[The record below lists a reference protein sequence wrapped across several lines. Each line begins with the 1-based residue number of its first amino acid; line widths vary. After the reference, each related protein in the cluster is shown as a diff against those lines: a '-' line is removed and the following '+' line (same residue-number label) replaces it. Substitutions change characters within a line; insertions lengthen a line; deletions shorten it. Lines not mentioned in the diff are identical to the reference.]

1 LMEQKTPSK
10 PTMVSRLPKFGS
22 RPVNALSSQP
32 NSTLHGQHT
41 HDCRKISGKPSR
53 VVQPSSFSMKWTKE
67 TGSST
72 VTLNQEL
79 SGGKRET
86 HAFHPP
92 GTRTNKKPST
102 LTATGRKSA
111 SSVLI
116 GSPKPGP
123 KSSRS
128 RSSPKIGQTASLSS
142 TSPSSSSSKLTQNGT
157 VDLSTSG
164 RGPRFQRLRDNP
176 SSGDGLPRSSC
187 GLKMLS
193 ADRMV
198 RSQSFTYF
206 RQPSPTSSSIP
217 RSFSFSKAV
226 ELAKPLPNTQL
237 CPLRAPGLKPPQ
249 CLSSSRLGLGFVKS
263 FPECSSSVA
272 SLSGCSTPSSGPQ
285 KPLLP
290 KCVLSK
296 SSTLGYSLTHS
307 FAAKPQHLLVVGRSQ
322 EKHQIKTLSLTPE
335 SNHNVQR
342 FEKPAGPADL
352 PDGTEEMSFS
362 SGSSDRNENCEDLL
376 DDFDHLG
383 DQSHNGVPDNRCLTT
398 PTQTRLCNVLHEDW
412 VGVTDVDSVGSS
424 SLELSPSSSSG
435 GTYMWDEDMSYT
447 HSHTHH
453 CGDEPDIN
461 TTLTNQVA
469 ALRGSKTNQDEGT
482 CLHWHNKQ
490 CLFYSTIKLP
500 VMIFSQDAVNNLE
513 NVAAFDL
520 EENDLVLEL
529 HEDGTLHS
537 GGTIHSERS
546 EKRTQQQRLS
556 RVNQHNH
563 NRLLMLQGF
572 DEGPTVQSDDHMVAI
587 EEFSLNQMLQ
597 DFSSVKSQLLK
608 LKLLLQVEEG
618 ERNRKDLTEVN
629 SAALQV
635 EMLTKEVTILREE
648 LKNKDNIITQLTN
661 KQQQQQHK
669 QQQHRLQH
677 RSLSGSEVKEVKGQ
691 KADKFTQTPR
701 RPAHTVGLSLWSA
714 LPPPITSLQ
723 LPPASSSVAIQPTAQ
738 RGLHPGTISK
748 FNHHRGPQ

>member
-1 LMEQKTPSK
+1 MPLVSMSVFLTDLLMEQKASSK
-10 PTMVSRLPKFGS
+10 PSMVSRLPKFGS
-22 RPVNALSSQP
+22 RPGNTLSSQP
-32 NSTLHGQHT
+32 NSTVHGQHT
-41 HDCRKISGKPSR
+41 HDCRKISGKPSG
-53 VVQPSSFSMKWTKE
+53 VVRPSPFPMKWTKE

-72 VTLNQEL
+72 VTPNKEL

-92 GTRTNKKPST
+92 GTQANKKPST
-102 LTATGRKSA
+102 PTVTGRKSA

-116 GSPKPGP
+116 GSSKPGP

-128 RSSPKIGQTASLSS
+128 TSSPKIGQTASPSS

-157 VDLSTSG
+157 VDLSPSG
-164 RGPRFQRLRDNP
+164 RVPRFQRLRDNP
-176 SSGDGLPRSSC
+176 SSGDGLPRSNC

-206 RQPSPTSSSIP
+206 RQPSPTNSFIP

-249 CLSSSRLGLGFVKS
+249 CLSSSRLGLGFGKS
-263 FPECSSSVA
+263 FPERSSSVA
-272 SLSGCSTPSSGPQ
+272 SLSECSTLSSGLK
-285 KPLLP
+285 KPLLS

-296 SSTLGYSLTHS
+296 PSTLGYSLTRS
-307 FAAKPQHLLVVGRSQ
+307 FATKPQHPLVVGRSQ
-322 EKHQIKTLSLTPE
+322 EKHQIKTLSLTPK
-335 SNHNVQR
+335 SNHDVQR

-383 DQSHNGVPDNRCLTT
+383 DQSHNGVLDSRCLTT
-398 PTQTRLCNVLHEDW
+398 PTQTRLRDILHEDW

-424 SLELSPSSSSG
+424 SLELSPSSNSG

-453 CGDEPDIN
+453 CDDEPNIN
-461 TTLTNQVA
+461 TT
-469 ALRGSKTNQDEGT
+469 E
-482 CLHWHNKQ
+482 
-490 CLFYSTIKLP
+490 
-500 VMIFSQDAVNNLE
+500 AVNDLE
-513 NVAAFDL
+513 NVAVFDL
-520 EENDLVLEL
+520 EENDIILEL
-529 HEDGTLHS
+529 HEDGTLH
-537 GGTIHSERS
+537 GGGSVHSERS
-546 EKRTQQQRLS
+546 EKRAQRQRLS
-556 RVNQHNH
+556 EGNQHSH
-563 NRLLMLQGF
+563 NRTAEAQKLQGF
-572 DEGPTVQSDDHMVAI
+572 DEGPAVQSDDHMVAI
-587 EEFSLNQMLQ
+587 HELSVNQMLQ
-597 DFSSVKSQLLK
+597 DFSSVKSQLLN

-618 ERNRKDLTEVN
+618 EMNSKGSTEVN

-635 EMLTKEVTILREE
+635 EVLMKEVTTLRQE
-648 LKNKDNIITQLTN
+648 LINKNNIITQLTN
-661 KQQQQQHK
+661 KQHHKHQQHQL
-669 QQQHRLQH
+669 QQ
-677 RSLSGSEVKEVKGQ
+677 RSLSGSEVKSQ
-691 KADKFTQTPR
+691 KADKFTQTPQ

-714 LPPPITSLQ
+714 PPPPVTSLQ
-723 LPPASSSVAIQPTAQ
+723 LPPASSSAVIQPTAQ